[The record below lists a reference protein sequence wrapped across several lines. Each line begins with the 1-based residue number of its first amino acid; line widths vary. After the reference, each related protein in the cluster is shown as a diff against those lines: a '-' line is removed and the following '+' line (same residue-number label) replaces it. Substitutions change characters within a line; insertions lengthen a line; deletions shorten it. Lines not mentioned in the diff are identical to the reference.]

1 MKIDVVDLSL
11 KFHKGVEALRDVRF
25 EVGSGEFVA
34 VVGPSGCGKS
44 TMLSAVASLIPSEEA
59 EVRGRILIDG
69 VDVRQGET
77 RPGSLGYVFQRDTL
91 FPWRT
96 VLQNV
101 ESGLEIRGM
110 PKPDRVAKAR
120 SLIELVGLSGFEHYF
135 PHQISGGMRQR
146 TSLIRT
152 LAYDPQV
159 ILMDEPFGAL
169 DAQTRM
175 ILQGELIRIWAGS
188 RKTILFVTHDLAEA
202 ITLGERV
209 ILFSKRPGTVT
220 RIYDVPFPH
229 PRDPFEL
236 RGASEFAELHAY
248 IWRTLSAEF
257 RGAAEGTDG

>member
-1 MKIDVVDLSL
+1 MRITIDTVGVR
-11 KFHKGVEALRDVRF
+11 FATGVEALRDVRF
-25 EVGSGEFVA
+25 EVRSGEFVT
-34 VVGPSGCGKS
+34 VIGPSGCGKS
-44 TMLSAVASLIPSEEA
+44 TLLSAIASLLSPEEA
-59 EVRGRILIDG
+59 DVRGRILIDG
-69 VDVRQGET
+69 VDVQHGGAR
-77 RPGSLGYVFQRDTL
+77 RALGYVFQRDTL

-101 ESGLEIRGM
+101 AAGLEIRGM
-110 PKPDRVAKAR
+110 PREDRLETAR
-120 SLIELVGLSGFEHYF
+120 RLIATVGLSGFEQYY

-169 DAQTRM
+169 DAHTRM
-175 ILQGELIRIWAGS
+175 VLQSELIRIWSAS
-188 RKTILFVTHDLAEA
+188 RKTIVFVTHDLAEA

-209 ILFSKRPGTVT
+209 IVFSKRPGTVT

-236 RGASEFAELHAY
+236 RGSPAFAELEAT
-248 IWRTLSAEF
+248 IWSTVGREF
-257 RGAAEGTDG
+257 RVDEGKG